1 MLFFPIR
8 KVTCMRPLKNV
19 CQGLFKGTQ
28 NGQLPVITMCGKYGQ
43 MTDYLKL
50 CHSVP
55 VDFVQPQ

>member
-1 MLFFPIR
+1 
-8 KVTCMRPLKNV
+8 MRPLKNV